1 MNIFENLHLERG
13 TLPLYQQ
20 LFNYIRRAII
30 QNKIKSGDK
39 LPSIREL
46 GKSLKLNHST
56 IVNCYNKLEQ
66 SGLITKKEGSGCY
79 VTYGQQKFISD
90 EFDFSGRNSNIDIFP
105 EKDITDSIQWAMNE
119 YGAQVFTYEKSEG
132 FAPLLESLESYLRE
146 FNIKCPR
153 SLIQIVSGGQ
163 QAIDII
169 SKSLIHFGDSII
181 TEQPTYNGA
190 LESFKS
196 RDARIIQIP
205 LREDGIDIKK
215 LENRIKIETPSF
227 IYLMSY
233 YQKPTGISYS
243 LSVKKELISLSEKYN
258 FYIVEDDLGSE
269 ISLNNNDYV
278 TLKSLDRFDRVI
290 YIKSFSP
297 LFMPGLRLGFMA
309 LPTSIHRKL
318 KKIKKSTDI
327 STPGIIQRGFSHY
340 LNSYDWKE
348 YYNTIKKH
356 YIDKIKIVNR
366 ILTSEFSELLDFKI
380 YNNSPIYW
388 LRLKKGD
395 SLTLKSLLQKDKL
408 KINPGTEI
416 DIEYID
422 WFSISIK
429 SIPLS
434 KVEMGMNILKKGI
447 SKLYEMEL

>member
-1 MNIFENLHLERG
+1 MINLNNINLVKG
-13 TLPLYQQ
+13 KDPLYIQ
-20 LFNYIRRAII
+20 LFNYFRRDILDKKLK
-30 QNKIKSGDK
+30 NGEK
-39 LPSIREL
+39 LPSIREVS
-46 GKSLKLNHST
+46 KVVKVNHST
-56 IVNCYNKLEQ
+56 VVNCYNRLE
-66 SGLITKKEGSGCY
+66 SEGLIEKKEGSGSY
-79 VTYGQQKFISD
+79 VNYGDIKYSSD
-90 EFDFSGRNSNIDIFP
+90 IFDFSGRNSNIDIFP
-105 EKDITDSIQWAMNE
+105 GKDITDSIQWAMAE
-119 YGAQVFTYEKSEG
+119 YGSQVFTYEKSEG
-132 FAPLLESLESYLRE
+132 FEPLLDSIESYLKA
-146 FNIKCPR
+146 FNIRCPKE
-153 SLIQIVSGGQ
+153 LIQIVSGGQ

-181 TEQPTYNGA
+181 TEEPTYNGA

-205 LREDGIDIKK
+205 LQEDGIDIKK
-215 LENRIKIETPSF
+215 LENRVKIETPSF

-243 LSVKKELISLSEKYN
+243 LKVKKELIKLSEKYS

-269 ISLNNNDYV
+269 ISLNNNDHI

-290 YIKSFSP
+290 YIKSFTP

-309 LPTSIHRKL
+309 LPASIHRKL
-318 KKIKKSTDI
+318 KKIKKTTDI
-327 STPGIIQRGFSHY
+327 STPGIIQRGFSYY
-340 LNSYDWKE
+340 LNSYNWME
-348 YYNTIKKH
+348 YYSRLKKH
-356 YIDKIKIVNR
+356 YIEKIEVMNS
-366 ILTSEFSELLDFKI
+366 LLLCEFKDLLDFKI
-380 YNNSPIYW
+380 YNNTPIYW

-395 SLTLKSLLQKDKL
+395 SLTLKRIVESDKL

-434 KVEMGMNILKKGI
+434 KIEKGMLILKKGI
-447 SKLYEMEL
+447 IKLYQEEL